1 MKKTRTDKDVRGYR
15 IDFEHGTLVM
25 NFKFA
30 EAVRTDFGS
39 PQYQR
44 YKAILADFPH
54 LKPVAEAGRKITTTR
69 PNKRLTYENME
80 KHIWCYPNAEELL
93 VAFETA
99 KIKSKVVASPYAYV
113 VDWFRAQFPNYK
125 DGKACVTASTAEI
138 VPLPDVEDYKKKG
151 EDIERTA

>member
-1 MKKTRTDKDVRGYR
+1 MKKTRTDKKVRGYR

-39 PQYQR
+39 PEYQR

-80 KHIWCYPNAEELL
+80 KHISCYPNAEELL
-93 VAFETA
+93 VAFEMA

-138 VPLPDVEDYKKKG
+138 VPLPDVEDYKKKS
-151 EDIERTA
+151 EDMERAG

>member
-30 EAVRTDFGS
+30 EAVKTDFGS
-39 PQYQR
+39 PEYKR

-69 PNKRLTYENME
+69 PNKRLTYKNME
-80 KHIWCYPNAEELL
+80 KHISGYPNAKELL

-99 KIKSKVVASPYAYV
+99 KSKSKVVASPYAYV

-138 VPLPDVEDYKKKG
+138 VPLPDVEDYKKKS
-151 EDIERTA
+151 EDMEGAA

>member
-39 PQYQR
+39 PEYKR
-44 YKAILADFPH
+44 YKAILADFPT

-69 PNKRLTYENME
+69 PNKRLTYKNME
-80 KHIWCYPNAEELL
+80 KHISGYPNSEELL
-93 VAFETA
+93 AAFETV
-99 KIKSKVVASPYAYV
+99 KISSKAVASPYKYV
-113 VDWFRAQFPNYK
+113 ADWFRTQFPDRK
-125 DGKACVTASTAEI
+125 SV
-138 VPLPDVEDYKKKG
+138 V
-151 EDIERTA
+151 